1 MPQNRTLAGSI
12 ALSAGIACE
21 PLSQS
26 LRGLKNGA
34 LAEIGMALALV
45 LSPRRRL
52 QRFSKAVS
60 GDDKHKSREAEMA
73 VSEPSDFL
81 QDELWCERIF
91 TGDWI
96 RPLGGS
102 NSVYEPA
109 TGEVLTVTGL
119 ADAADIAFASLSAAR
134 VQPAWAALGPRERAE
149 IFRKAAALAQQHF
162 AELALYIARESGGSL
177 FKGEHEVREAIV
189 LLHQAA
195 GLLSQPHGLV
205 LPSEAGRLSY
215 ARRLPHGVVGV
226 ISPFNFPLVLSLRSV
241 APALAAGNAVVL
253 KPDPQTPVS
262 GGFIIARLFEAAGL
276 PKGLL
281 QVLPGTAVAGEALCR
296 DPHVR
301 MIAFTGSTAAGRKVA
316 EVAGRHLKKVA
327 LELGGKNSLIVLED
341 ADLDLAAS
349 NAAWGAWLHQG
360 QICMATGRI
369 LAHES
374 IAEELVRRL
383 AEKARTITVG
393 NAARGEAV
401 LGPLI
406 NKRQLQRVHEI
417 VTDSLRAGARLEAGG
432 EFDQLFYQPTVL
444 TGVRPGMRAFD
455 EEIFGPVATV
465 VSFAN
470 DEEAIELANR
480 TEYGLSA
487 GIISPSLGRAMAMG
501 ERLNCGLL
509 HINDQTVADECI
521 NPFGG
526 RGSSGNAGSVGGP
539 ADWDEY
545 TQWQWVTVKDT
556 APRYPF

>member
-1 MPQNRTLAGSI
+1 MSVSETTHL
-12 ALSAGIACE
+12 
-21 PLSQS
+21 
-26 LRGLKNGA
+26 
-34 LAEIGMALALV
+34 
-45 LSPRRRL
+45 L
-52 QRFSKAVS
+52 QRAL
-60 GDDKHKSREAEMA
+60 E
-73 VSEPSDFL
+73 SECLFN
-81 QDELWCERIF
+81 
-91 TGDWI
+91 GDWI
-96 RPLGGS
+96 PASGS
-102 NSVYEPA
+102 VMPVIEPA
-109 TGEVLTVTGL
+109 TGEPLMRC
-119 ADAADIAFASLSAAR
+119 AMANAADIAVASRSAALA
-134 VQPAWAALGPRERAE
+134 QPAWAALGPRERAAV
-149 IFRKAAALAQQHF
+149 FRKAADLAQQCF
-162 AELALYIARESGGSL
+162 AELALYVARETGGAL

-205 LPSEAGRLSY
+205 LPSAAGRLSY
-215 ARRLPHGVVGV
+215 ARRQPHGVVGV

-262 GGFIIARLFEAAGL
+262 GGFLIARLFEEAGL

-281 QVLPGTAVAGEALCR
+281 HVLPGAAPVGEALCR
-296 DPHVR
+296 DPNVQ
-301 MIAFTGSTAAGRKVA
+301 MITFTGSTAAGRKVA

-327 LELGGKNSLIVLED
+327 LELGGKNPLIILDD

-360 QICMATGRI
+360 QICMATGLI

-374 IAEELVRRL
+374 IAERLTRKLVD
-383 AEKARTITVG
+383 KARALTVG
-393 NAARGEAV
+393 NAARGEAA

-406 NKRQLQRVHEI
+406 SPRQLQRVHEI
-417 VTDSLRAGARLEAGG
+417 VSDSLQAGARLEAGG
-432 EFDQLFYQPTVL
+432 EYDQLFYQPTVL
-444 TGVRPGMRAFD
+444 SGVRPGMRAFED
-455 EEIFGPVATV
+455 EVFGPVASV
-465 VSFAN
+465 VSFAT

-487 GIISPSLGRAMAMG
+487 AIISPSVGRAMAIG

-526 RGSSGNAGSVGGP
+526 RGASGNGGSVGGP

-545 TQWQWVTVKDT
+545 SQWQWVTVKNT
-556 APRYPF
+556 PPVYPF

>member
-1 MPQNRTLAGSI
+1 MSVPETTHL
-12 ALSAGIACE
+12 
-21 PLSQS
+21 
-26 LRGLKNGA
+26 
-34 LAEIGMALALV
+34 
-45 LSPRRRL
+45 L
-52 QRFSKAVS
+52 QRAI
-60 GDDKHKSREAEMA
+60 A
-73 VSEPSDFL
+73 SECLFN
-81 QDELWCERIF
+81 
-91 TGDWI
+91 GDWI
-96 RPLGGS
+96 PASGS
-102 NSVYEPA
+102 VIAVIEPA
-109 TGEVLTVTGL
+109 TGEPLMRC
-119 ADAADIAFASLSAAR
+119 AMANPADIAVACRSAALA
-134 VQPAWAALGPRERAE
+134 QPAWAALGPRERAE
-149 IFRKAAALAQQHF
+149 VFRKAADLAQQSF
-162 AELALYIARESGGSL
+162 AELALYVARETGGAL

-205 LPSEAGRLSY
+205 LPSAAGRLSY
-215 ARRLPHGVVGV
+215 ARRQPHGVVGV

-262 GGFIIARLFEAAGL
+262 GGFLIARLFEEAGL

-281 QVLPGTAVAGEALCR
+281 QVLPGAAPAGEALCR
-296 DPHVR
+296 DPNVQ

-327 LELGGKNSLIVLED
+327 LELGGKNPLIILED

-360 QICMATGRI
+360 QICMATGLI

-374 IAEELVRRL
+374 IAERLTRKLVD
-383 AEKARTITVG
+383 KARALTVG
-393 NAARGEAV
+393 NAARGEAA

-406 NKRQLQRVHEI
+406 NQRQLQRVHEI
-417 VTDSLRAGARLEAGG
+417 VSDSLQAGARLEAGG
-432 EFDQLFYQPTVL
+432 EYDQLFYQPTVL
-444 TGVRPGMRAFD
+444 SGVRPGMRAFED
-455 EEIFGPVATV
+455 EIFGPVATV
-465 VSFAN
+465 VSFAT

-487 GIISPSLGRAMAMG
+487 AIISPSVGRAMAIG
-501 ERLNCGLL
+501 ERLDCGLL

-526 RGSSGNAGSVGGP
+526 RGASGNGGSVGGP

-545 TQWQWVTVKDT
+545 SQWQWVTVKNT
-556 APRYPF
+556 PPAYPF

>member
-1 MPQNRTLAGSI
+1 MS
-12 ALSAGIACE
+12 
-21 PLSQS
+21 
-26 LRGLKNGA
+26 
-34 LAEIGMALALV
+34 
-45 LSPRRRL
+45 
-52 QRFSKAVS
+52 
-60 GDDKHKSREAEMA
+60 

-81 QDELWCERIF
+81 RDEVWCERVF
-91 TGDWI
+91 NGDWI
-96 RPLGGS
+96 RPLGGT
-102 NSVYEPA
+102 NSVREPA

-119 ADAADIAFASLSAAR
+119 ADAADIAFASLNAAR

-281 QVLPGTAVAGEALCR
+281 QVLPGAAVAGEALCR

-417 VTDSLRAGARLEAGG
+417 VTDSLSAGATLEAGG
-432 EFDQLFYQPTVL
+432 EFEQLFYQPTVL
-444 TGVRPGMRAFD
+444 SGVRPGMRAFD

-465 VSFAN
+465 VSFAS

-487 GIISPSLGRAMAMG
+487 AIISPSVGRAMAMG
-501 ERLNCGLL
+501 EQLNCGLL
-509 HINDQTVADECI
+509 HINDQTVADECV

>member
-1 MPQNRTLAGSI
+1 MSVPETTHL
-12 ALSAGIACE
+12 
-21 PLSQS
+21 
-26 LRGLKNGA
+26 
-34 LAEIGMALALV
+34 
-45 LSPRRRL
+45 L
-52 QRFSKAVS
+52 QRAI
-60 GDDKHKSREAEMA
+60 A
-73 VSEPSDFL
+73 SECLFN
-81 QDELWCERIF
+81 
-91 TGDWI
+91 GDWI
-96 RPLGGS
+96 PASGS
-102 NSVYEPA
+102 VIAVIEPA
-109 TGEVLTVTGL
+109 TGEPLMRC
-119 ADAADIAFASLSAAR
+119 AMANPADIAVACRSAALA
-134 VQPAWAALGPRERAE
+134 QPAWAALGPRERAE
-149 IFRKAAALAQQHF
+149 VFRKAADLAQQSF
-162 AELALYIARESGGSL
+162 AELALYVARETGGAL

-205 LPSEAGRLSY
+205 LPSAAGRLSY
-215 ARRLPHGVVGV
+215 ARRQPHGVVGV

-262 GGFIIARLFEAAGL
+262 GGFLIARLFEEAGL

-281 QVLPGTAVAGEALCR
+281 QVLPGAAPAGEALCR
-296 DPHVR
+296 DPNVQ

-327 LELGGKNSLIVLED
+327 LELGGKNPLIILED

-360 QICMATGRI
+360 QICMATGLI

-374 IAEELVRRL
+374 IAERLTRKLVD
-383 AEKARTITVG
+383 KARALTVG
-393 NAARGEAV
+393 NAARGEAA

-406 NKRQLQRVHEI
+406 NQRQLQRVHEI
-417 VTDSLRAGARLEAGG
+417 VSDSLQAGAQLEAGG
-432 EFDQLFYQPTVL
+432 EYDQLFYQPTVL
-444 TGVRPGMRAFD
+444 SGVRPGMRAFED
-455 EEIFGPVATV
+455 EIFGPVATV
-465 VSFAN
+465 VSFAT

-487 GIISPSLGRAMAMG
+487 AIISPSVGRAMAIG
-501 ERLNCGLL
+501 ERLDCGLL

-526 RGSSGNAGSVGGP
+526 RGASGNGGSVGGP

-545 TQWQWVTVKDT
+545 SQWQWVTVKNT
-556 APRYPF
+556 APAYPF

>member
-1 MPQNRTLAGSI
+1 MSVPETTHL
-12 ALSAGIACE
+12 
-21 PLSQS
+21 
-26 LRGLKNGA
+26 
-34 LAEIGMALALV
+34 
-45 LSPRRRL
+45 L
-52 QRFSKAVS
+52 QRAI
-60 GDDKHKSREAEMA
+60 A
-73 VSEPSDFL
+73 SECLFN
-81 QDELWCERIF
+81 
-91 TGDWI
+91 GDWI
-96 RPLGGS
+96 PASGS
-102 NSVYEPA
+102 VIAVIEPA
-109 TGEVLTVTGL
+109 TGEPLMRC
-119 ADAADIAFASLSAAR
+119 AMANPADIAVACRSAALA
-134 VQPAWAALGPRERAE
+134 QPAWAALGPRERAE
-149 IFRKAAALAQQHF
+149 VFRKAADLAQQSF
-162 AELALYIARESGGSL
+162 AELALYVARETGGAL

-205 LPSEAGRLSY
+205 LPSAAGRLSY
-215 ARRLPHGVVGV
+215 ARRQPHGVVGV

-262 GGFIIARLFEAAGL
+262 GGFLIARLFEEAGL

-281 QVLPGTAVAGEALCR
+281 QVLPGAAPAGEALCR
-296 DPHVR
+296 DPNVQ

-327 LELGGKNSLIVLED
+327 LELGGKNPLIILED

-360 QICMATGRI
+360 QICMATGLI

-374 IAEELVRRL
+374 IAERLTRKLVD
-383 AEKARTITVG
+383 KARALTVG
-393 NAARGEAV
+393 NAARGEAA

-406 NKRQLQRVHEI
+406 NQRQLQRVHEI
-417 VTDSLRAGARLEAGG
+417 VSDSLQAGARLEAGG
-432 EFDQLFYQPTVL
+432 EYDQLFYQPTVL
-444 TGVRPGMRAFD
+444 SGVRPGMRAFED
-455 EEIFGPVATV
+455 EIFGPVATV
-465 VSFAN
+465 VSFAT

-487 GIISPSLGRAMAMG
+487 AIG
-501 ERLNCGLL
+501 ERLDCGLL

-526 RGSSGNAGSVGGP
+526 RGASGNGGSVGGP

-545 TQWQWVTVKDT
+545 SQWQWITVKNT
-556 APRYPF
+556 APAYPF

>member
-1 MPQNRTLAGSI
+1 MSPAKPG
-12 ALSAGIACE
+12 
-21 PLSQS
+21 
-26 LRGLKNGA
+26 GA
-34 LAEIGMALALV
+34 
-45 LSPRRRL
+45 
-52 QRFSKAVS
+52 
-60 GDDKHKSREAEMA
+60 
-73 VSEPSDFL
+73 
-81 QDELWCERIF
+81 
-91 TGDWI
+91 
-96 RPLGGS
+96 
-102 NSVYEPA
+102 
-109 TGEVLTVTGL
+109 
-119 ADAADIAFASLSAAR
+119 
-134 VQPAWAALGPRERAE
+134 
-149 IFRKAAALAQQHF
+149 
-162 AELALYIARESGGSL
+162 L

-205 LPSEAGRLSY
+205 LPSAAGRLSY
-215 ARRLPHGVVGV
+215 ARRQPHGVVGV

-262 GGFIIARLFEAAGL
+262 GGFLIARLFEEAGL

-281 QVLPGTAVAGEALCR
+281 HVLPGAAPVGEALCR
-296 DPHVR
+296 DPNVQ
-301 MIAFTGSTAAGRKVA
+301 MITFTGSTAAGRKVA

-327 LELGGKNSLIVLED
+327 LELGGKNPLIILDD

-360 QICMATGRI
+360 QICMATGLI

-374 IAEELVRRL
+374 IAERLTRKLVD
-383 AEKARTITVG
+383 KARALTVG
-393 NAARGEAV
+393 NAARGEAA

-406 NKRQLQRVHEI
+406 NPRQLQRVHEI
-417 VTDSLRAGARLEAGG
+417 VSDSLQAGARLEAGG
-432 EFDQLFYQPTVL
+432 EYDQLFYQPTVL
-444 TGVRPGMRAFD
+444 SGVRPGMRAFED
-455 EEIFGPVATV
+455 EVFGPVASV
-465 VSFAN
+465 VSFAT

-487 GIISPSLGRAMAMG
+487 AIISPSVGRAMAIG

-526 RGSSGNAGSVGGP
+526 RGASGNGGSVGGP

-545 TQWQWVTVKDT
+545 SQWQWVTVKNT
-556 APRYPF
+556 PPVYPF

>member
-1 MPQNRTLAGSI
+1 MSVPETTHL
-12 ALSAGIACE
+12 
-21 PLSQS
+21 
-26 LRGLKNGA
+26 
-34 LAEIGMALALV
+34 
-45 LSPRRRL
+45 L
-52 QRFSKAVS
+52 QRAI
-60 GDDKHKSREAEMA
+60 A
-73 VSEPSDFL
+73 SECLFN
-81 QDELWCERIF
+81 
-91 TGDWI
+91 GDWI
-96 RPLGGS
+96 PASGS
-102 NSVYEPA
+102 VIPVIEPA
-109 TGEVLTVTGL
+109 TGEPLMRC
-119 ADAADIAFASLSAAR
+119 AMANPADIAVACRSAALA
-134 VQPAWAALGPRERAE
+134 QPAWAALGPRERAE
-149 IFRKAAALAQQHF
+149 VFRKAADLAQQSF
-162 AELALYIARESGGSL
+162 AELALYVARETGGAL

-205 LPSEAGRLSY
+205 LPSAAGRLSY
-215 ARRLPHGVVGV
+215 ARRQPHGVVGV

-262 GGFIIARLFEAAGL
+262 GGFLIARLFEEAGL

-281 QVLPGTAVAGEALCR
+281 QVLPGAAPAGEALCR
-296 DPHVR
+296 DPNVQ

-327 LELGGKNSLIVLED
+327 LELGGKNPLIILED

-360 QICMATGRI
+360 QICMATGLI

-374 IAEELVRRL
+374 IAERLTRKLVD
-383 AEKARTITVG
+383 KARALTVG
-393 NAARGEAV
+393 NAARGEAA

-406 NKRQLQRVHEI
+406 NQRQLQRVHEI
-417 VTDSLRAGARLEAGG
+417 VSDSLQAGARLEAGG
-432 EFDQLFYQPTVL
+432 EYDQLFYQPTVL
-444 TGVRPGMRAFD
+444 SGVRPGMRAFED
-455 EEIFGPVATV
+455 EIFGPVATV
-465 VSFAN
+465 VSFAT

-487 GIISPSLGRAMAMG
+487 AIISPSVGRAMAIG
-501 ERLNCGLL
+501 ERLDCGLL

-526 RGSSGNAGSVGGP
+526 RGASGNGGSVGGP

-545 TQWQWVTVKDT
+545 SQWQWVTVKNT
-556 APRYPF
+556 APVYPF

>member
-1 MPQNRTLAGSI
+1 MSVPETTHL
-12 ALSAGIACE
+12 
-21 PLSQS
+21 
-26 LRGLKNGA
+26 
-34 LAEIGMALALV
+34 
-45 LSPRRRL
+45 L
-52 QRFSKAVS
+52 QRAI
-60 GDDKHKSREAEMA
+60 A
-73 VSEPSDFL
+73 SECLFN
-81 QDELWCERIF
+81 
-91 TGDWI
+91 GDWI
-96 RPLGGS
+96 PASGS
-102 NSVYEPA
+102 VIAVIEPA
-109 TGEVLTVTGL
+109 TGEPLMRC
-119 ADAADIAFASLSAAR
+119 AMANPADIAVACRSAALA
-134 VQPAWAALGPRERAE
+134 QPAWAALGPRERAE
-149 IFRKAAALAQQHF
+149 VFRKAADLAQQSF
-162 AELALYIARESGGSL
+162 AELALYVARETGGAL

-205 LPSEAGRLSY
+205 LPSAAGRLSY
-215 ARRLPHGVVGV
+215 ARRQPHGVVGV

-262 GGFIIARLFEAAGL
+262 GGFLIARLFEEAGL

-281 QVLPGTAVAGEALCR
+281 QVLPGAAPAGEALCR
-296 DPHVR
+296 DPNVQ

-327 LELGGKNSLIVLED
+327 LELGGKNPLIILED

-360 QICMATGRI
+360 QICMATGLI

-374 IAEELVRRL
+374 IAERLTRKLVD
-383 AEKARTITVG
+383 KARALTVG
-393 NAARGEAV
+393 NAARGEAA

-406 NKRQLQRVHEI
+406 NQRQLQRVHEI
-417 VTDSLRAGARLEAGG
+417 VSDSLQAGARLEAGG
-432 EFDQLFYQPTVL
+432 EYDQLFYQPTVL
-444 TGVRPGMRAFD
+444 SGVRPGMRAFED
-455 EEIFGPVATV
+455 EIFGPVATV
-465 VSFAN
+465 VSFAT

-487 GIISPSLGRAMAMG
+487 AIISPSVGRAMAIG
-501 ERLNCGLL
+501 ERLDCGLL

-526 RGSSGNAGSVGGP
+526 RGASGNGGSVGGP

-545 TQWQWVTVKDT
+545 SQWQWVTVKNT
-556 APRYPF
+556 APTYPF

>member
-1 MPQNRTLAGSI
+1 MSVSETTHL
-12 ALSAGIACE
+12 
-21 PLSQS
+21 
-26 LRGLKNGA
+26 
-34 LAEIGMALALV
+34 
-45 LSPRRRL
+45 L
-52 QRFSKAVS
+52 QRAL
-60 GDDKHKSREAEMA
+60 E
-73 VSEPSDFL
+73 SECLFN
-81 QDELWCERIF
+81 
-91 TGDWI
+91 GDWM
-96 RPLGGS
+96 PASGS
-102 NSVYEPA
+102 VMPVIEPA
-109 TGEVLTVTGL
+109 TGEPLMRC
-119 ADAADIAFASLSAAR
+119 AMANAADIAVASRSAALA
-134 VQPAWAALGPRERAE
+134 QPAWAALGPRERAAV
-149 IFRKAAALAQQHF
+149 FRKAADLAQQCF
-162 AELALYIARESGGSL
+162 AELALYVARETGGAL

-205 LPSEAGRLSY
+205 LPSAAGRLSY
-215 ARRLPHGVVGV
+215 ARRQPHGVVGV

-262 GGFIIARLFEAAGL
+262 GGFLIARLFEEAGL

-281 QVLPGTAVAGEALCR
+281 HVLPGAAPVGEALCR
-296 DPHVR
+296 DPNVQ
-301 MIAFTGSTAAGRKVA
+301 MITFTGSTAAGRKVA

-327 LELGGKNSLIVLED
+327 LELGGKNPLIILDD

-360 QICMATGRI
+360 QICMATGLI

-374 IAEELVRRL
+374 IAERLTRKLVD
-383 AEKARTITVG
+383 KARALTVG
-393 NAARGEAV
+393 NAARGEAA

-406 NKRQLQRVHEI
+406 NPRQLQRVHEI
-417 VTDSLRAGARLEAGG
+417 VSDSLQAGARLEAGG
-432 EFDQLFYQPTVL
+432 EYDQLFYQPTVL
-444 TGVRPGMRAFD
+444 SGVRPGMRAFED
-455 EEIFGPVATV
+455 EVFGPVASV
-465 VSFAN
+465 VSFAT

-487 GIISPSLGRAMAMG
+487 AIISPSVGRAMAIG

-526 RGSSGNAGSVGGP
+526 RGASGNGGSVGGP

-545 TQWQWVTVKDT
+545 SQWQWVTVKNT
-556 APRYPF
+556 PPVYPF